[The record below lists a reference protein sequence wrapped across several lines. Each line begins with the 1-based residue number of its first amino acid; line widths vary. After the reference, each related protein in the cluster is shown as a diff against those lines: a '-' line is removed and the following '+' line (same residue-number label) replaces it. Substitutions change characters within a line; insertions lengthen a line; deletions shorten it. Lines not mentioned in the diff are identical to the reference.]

1 MKNKKYVTYVKKEGF
16 EMMIKTKKKVRDHYH
31 HTGKFR
37 GAAHSECKLWYNAP
51 KEIPIIIHNAGY
63 DTHFIINELL
73 IEFNGEINC
82 IGDNMENYM
91 NFSVPIKR
99 EIINNNGDKKT
110 ITHKLKFIDSY
121 RFMQSSIL
129 ITHLE
134 FLKVENVDHAKK
146 EQKFI

>member
-1 MKNKKYVTYVKKEGF
+1 
-16 EMMIKTKKKVRDHYH
+16 
-31 HTGKFR
+31 
-37 GAAHSECKLWYNAP
+37 
-51 KEIPIIIHNAGY
+51 
-63 DTHFIINELL
+63 
-73 IEFNGEINC
+73 
-82 IGDNMENYM
+82 MENYM

-110 ITHKLKFIDSY
+110 ITHRLKFIDSY

-146 EQKFI
+146 EQKLI